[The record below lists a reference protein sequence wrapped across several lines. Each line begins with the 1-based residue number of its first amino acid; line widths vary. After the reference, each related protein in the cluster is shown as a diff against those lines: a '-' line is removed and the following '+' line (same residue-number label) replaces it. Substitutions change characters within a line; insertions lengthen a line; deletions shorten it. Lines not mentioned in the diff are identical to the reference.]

1 MEISFP
7 QVIATI
13 INFIILYFILKHF
26 LFKPVNNTI
35 DTRQNEIITKIQ
47 KTDEDK
53 KLAEELKLEN
63 EKILST
69 ADKEGKTIVANYK
82 QKAEVV
88 SADVIKDAHGEAEI
102 IMKRAKVEVVR
113 EREKAADEMKQQIIN
128 LAVLLSSKALGE
140 TIDEEHQRKL
150 MKEFIAKVGI

>member
-1 MEISFP
+1 MEISWP
-7 QVIATI
+7 QVAAAI
-13 INFIILYFILKHF
+13 INFAILYLILKHF

-35 DTRQNEIITKIQ
+35 DKRQNEIKLKIQ

-69 ADKEGKTIVANYK
+69 ADKEGKTIVEQYK

-88 SADVIKDAHGEAEI
+88 SADVLKDAHGEAET
-102 IMKRAKVEVVR
+102 IMKRAKKEVER
-113 EREKAADEMKQQIIN
+113 EKEKAADEMKQQIID
-128 LAVLLSSKALGE
+128 LAVILSSKALGE
-140 TIDEEHQRKL
+140 TIDEGHQRKL